1 MVQFHISNICS
12 ATHQITQICPG
23 LSANEIQIP
32 NDKRHQSVLIGKTSS
47 KHTQFC
53 QISNDI

>member
-12 ATHQITQICPG
+12 ATAGQITQIYPG

-32 NDKRHQSVLIGKTSS
+32 NDKH
-47 KHTQFC
+47 H
-53 QISNDI
+53 